1 MGFLPG
7 VNQRVLTSKFFGA
20 LDSYVFTG
28 TALILLGGFNT
39 LMHTSGIW
47 MIYEY
52 IRGTYEW
59 HMSVIRMS
67 YEYIQVTY
75 R

>member
-1 MGFLPG
+1 MGFSSG
-7 VNQRVLTSKFFGA
+7 VSQRVLTSKFLDT
-20 LDSYVFTG
+20 LDSYVFIG

-39 LMHTSGIW
+39 LIHTSGIW

-52 IRGTYEW
+52 IRVTYEW
-59 HMSVIRMS
+59 YMSVIRMS
-67 YEYIQVTY
+67 YEYMQVTY

>member
-1 MGFLPG
+1 MGFLSG
-7 VNQRVLTSKFFGA
+7 VSQRVLTSKFFGT
-20 LDSYVFTG
+20 LDSYVFIG
-28 TALILLGGFNT
+28 TALILLGSFNT
-39 LMHTSGIW
+39 LIHTSGIW

-52 IRGTYEW
+52 IRVTYEW

-67 YEYIQVTY
+67 YEYMQVTY